1 MDRATDPRRNDLL
14 NADHIARLADAKAQ
28 TYIDLSD
35 RVWGMPELRF
45 EEHRSVEEHI
55 AAMEAE
61 GFVITRNVAGM
72 PTAFVAEAG
81 EGDVTIGFL
90 GEFDALAG
98 LSQEAGALEHR
109 PLVEGGNGHGCH
121 HNLLGAASLLAAVAL
136 RDALAEAG
144 VAAKVRYFGCP
155 AEEGGS
161 GKTYMAQAGV
171 FDTLDAAFCWHPADF
186 NHVMSAATLANIQ
199 AYFRFTGRAAHAAV
213 SPQVGRSALDALELM
228 NIGVNFLREH
238 MPSEARVHYAITQ
251 TGGISP
257 NVVQANAEGLFLIR
271 APRMDDVTD
280 LFERVQRIASGAAL
294 MTDTTVE
301 MIFDRATLGA
311 IPNRALEEVM
321 QQEFERIGPPPFDDA
336 DYAFADRLAA
346 AALTDADRRASA
358 QAFNGPVDFPRNLHD
373 EILPLPSQPRQFFGS
388 TDVGD
393 VSCIV
398 PTAQCLT
405 ATAVLGTPFHTW
417 QTVTQ
422 GKMPH
427 AHKAMVTAAKVMA
440 ATAARVVRDSDLRT
454 RAKAELVHRRGKDS
468 YISPLPQGIR
478 PPQDASSGNRTAT
491 ATMQRG

>member
-1 MDRATDPRRNDLL
+1 MTHPTTMGQNDVLGTDRIIAC
-14 NADHIARLADAKAQ
+14 ADRKAP
-28 TYIDLSD
+28 TYIALSD

-55 AAMEAE
+55 RAMAAE
-61 GFVITRNVAGM
+61 GFRITRNVGDL
-72 PTAFVAEAG
+72 PTAFMAEAG
-81 EGDVTIGFL
+81 EGELCIGFL

-98 LSQEAGALEHR
+98 LSQEAGAVEHR
-109 PLVEGGNGHGCH
+109 PLQAGGAGHGCH
-121 HNLLGAASLLAAVAL
+121 HNLLGAASLLAAVTL

-144 VAAKVRYFGCP
+144 VAARVRYYGCP

-161 GKTYMAQAGV
+161 GKTYMARAGA
-171 FDTLDAAFCWHPADF
+171 FDDLDAAFCWHPADY
-186 NHVMSAATLANIQ
+186 NHVMSASTLANIQ

-228 NIGVNFLREH
+228 NIGINFMREH

-251 TGGISP
+251 TGGVSP
-257 NVVQANAEGLFLIR
+257 NVVQASAEGLYLIR
-271 APRMDDVTD
+271 APRMEDVVD
-280 LFERVQRIASGAAL
+280 LFGRVQKIAQGAAL
-294 MTDTTVE
+294 MTETSQE
-301 MIFDRATLGA
+301 MIFDRATSGVL
-311 IPNRALEEVM
+311 PNRALEEVM
-321 QQEFERIGPPPFDDA
+321 QEEFEAIGAPPFDAA

-358 QAFNGPVDFPRNLHD
+358 EAFHAPEGFPRNLHD
-373 EILPLPSQPRQFFGS
+373 EILPLPPVPRQFFGS

-393 VSCIV
+393 VSRIV

-422 GKMPH
+422 GKEPH

-440 ATAARVVRDSDLRT
+440 ATAARVVRDPALR
-454 RAKAELVHRRGKDS
+454 AAAQAELRSRRGSDRHV
-468 YISPLPQGIR
+468 SPLPEGTV
-478 PPQDASSGNRTAT
+478 PP
-491 ATMQRG
+491 RGADRNPGAAAEG

>member
-1 MDRATDPRRNDLL
+1 MDRAPDTRRNDLL
-14 NADHIARLADAKAQ
+14 DTDRIAQLADARAQ
-28 TYIDLSD
+28 TFIDLSD
-35 RVWGMPELRF
+35 RVWAIPELRF
-45 EEHRSVEEHI
+45 EEHLSVAEHI
-55 AAMEAE
+55 AAMEAA
-61 GFVITRNVAGM
+61 GFAVTRNVAGM
-72 PTAFVAEAG
+72 PTAFIAEAG
-81 EGDVTIGFL
+81 EGEVTIGFL

-109 PLVEGGNGHGCH
+109 PLIDGGNGHGCH
-121 HNLLGAASLLAAVAL
+121 HNLLGAASLLAAVTL

-144 VAAKVRYFGCP
+144 IAAKVRYYGCP

-171 FDTLDAAFCWHPADF
+171 FDMLDAAFCWHPADY
-186 NHVMSAATLANIQ
+186 NHVMSAATLANMQ

-228 NIGVNFLREH
+228 NIGINFMREH

-251 TGGISP
+251 TGGVSP
-257 NVVQANAEGLFLIR
+257 NVVQANAEGLYLIR
-271 APRMDDVTD
+271 APRMEDVAD
-280 LFERVQRIASGAAL
+280 LFARVQRIAGGAAQ

-301 MIFDRATLGA
+301 MVFDRATMGTV
-311 IPNRALEEVM
+311 PNRALEEAM
-321 QQEFERIGPPPFDDA
+321 QEEFERIGPPPFDAD

-358 QAFNGPVDFPRNLHD
+358 QAFHGPADFPRNLHD
-373 EILPLPSQPRQFFGS
+373 EILPLPPEPRQFFGS

-440 ATAARVVRDSDLRT
+440 ATAARVVRDPDLRA
-454 RAKAELVHRRGKDS
+454 RARAELIRRRGKAA
-468 YISPLPQGIR
+468 YVSPLPPGAV
-478 PPQDASSGNRTAT
+478 PPRDASSNR
-491 ATMQRG
+491 

>member
-1 MDRATDPRRNDLL
+1 MDRSPLPGRNDLL
-14 NADHIARLADAKAQ
+14 NTDQILACADRKAATFIA
-28 TYIDLSD
+28 LSD
-35 RVWGMPELRF
+35 RVWAMPELRF
-45 EEHRSVEEHI
+45 EEFRSVEEHI
-55 AAMEAE
+55 TALEAE
-61 GFVITRNVAGM
+61 GFTITRNIAGM
-72 PTAFVAEAG
+72 PTAFMAEAG
-81 EGDVTIGFL
+81 SGDVTIGFL

-98 LSQEAGALEHR
+98 LSQVAGALE
-109 PLVEGGNGHGCH
+109 PDPVLAGGNGHGCH

-144 VAAKVRYFGCP
+144 VAARVRYYGCP

-161 GKTYMAQAGV
+161 GKTYMAQAGA
-171 FDTLDAAFCWHPADF
+171 FDGLDAAFCWHPADY

-228 NIGVNFLREH
+228 NVGINFMREH

-251 TGGISP
+251 SGGVSP
-257 NVVQANAEGLFLIR
+257 NVVQPHAEGLYLIR
-271 APRMDDVTD
+271 APRMQDVQD
-280 LFERVQRIASGAAL
+280 LFLRVQKIAEGAAL
-294 MTDTTVE
+294 MTETRVE
-301 MIFDRATLGA
+301 MIFDRATSG
-311 IPNRALEEVM
+311 IMPNRALEEVM
-321 QQEFERIGPPPFDDA
+321 QQEFEHIGPPPFDAA
-336 DYAFADRLAA
+336 DFDYADRLAA

-358 QAFNGPVDFPRNLHD
+358 EAFNAPPGFPRNLHD
-373 EILPLPSQPRQFFGS
+373 EILPLPPEPRQFYGS

-422 GKMPH
+422 GTMPH

-440 ATAARVVRDSDLRT
+440 ATAARVVRDPELRT
-454 RAKAELVHRRGKDS
+454 RAWAELERRGGGTR
-468 YISPLPQGIR
+468 YASPLPQGTT
-478 PPQDASSGNRTAT
+478 PPRDSSSNRTAP
-491 ATMQRG
+491 